1 MGKLMIEGHLSL
13 RRNSGSFQDNVM
25 YLPVAE
31 PDEREIKYCTK
42 GIDNTERVSINGTC
56 FEISSICAG
65 NQYNNQL
72 VRTNCIEAKWKNK
85 HILLI

>member
-13 RRNSGSFQDNVM
+13 RRNIDSFQDNVC

-56 FEISSICAG
+56 FEISSICEG
-65 NQYNNQL
+65 SKYKNKL
-72 VRTNCIEAKWKNK
+72 VRKK
-85 HILLI
+85 LY